1 MKALVPMCLGGA
13 GAAVVLS
20 LFYYRLPS
28 TRLVTAVNG
37 CACALLGAL
46 TAYPHFDPVLTP
58 LVAGFLSTAAPL
70 TSVFLP
76 WPAIET
82 MSEAMRFA
90 GRVGGLL
97 ALNLLYGT
105 AFAIVG
111 FLSVFLITTPLPD

>member
-13 GAAVVLS
+13 GAAGVLS

-37 CACALLGAL
+37 GGCALLGAL
-46 TAYPHFDPVLTP
+46 MAYPHPHPLLTP

-82 MSEAMRFA
+82 MSEAIGFA

-97 ALNLLYGT
+97 ALNLLYGA
-105 AFAIVG
+105 AFAMVG
-111 FLSVFLITTPLPD
+111 FLGVLFIATPSPR

>member
-1 MKALVPMCLGGA
+1 MKALIPMCLGGV

-28 TRLVTAVNG
+28 TRLVAAVNG
-37 CACALLGAL
+37 GACALLAAL
-46 TAYPHFDPVLTP
+46 TTYPHPHPVLTP

-70 TSVFLP
+70 TAVFLP

-82 MSEAMRFA
+82 TSEALRFA

-97 ALNLLYGT
+97 ALNLLYGA
-105 AFAIVG
+105 AFAMVG
-111 FLSVFLITTPLPD
+111 FLGVWFVATPLPR